1 MTPPI
6 NDGEARTTPLAIA
19 QVLRARIIGGN
30 YAPGE
35 QLVEDRL
42 AKHFGVSRIPVR
54 EALRMLEAEGF
65 VDLVPYRGAFVAE
78 VDRDAADHTLEIRA
92 GLEPIAA
99 RRAAVYRTEENL
111 DVLRDALS
119 RGEHATEKQQFEL
132 LPSLNSVFHS
142 ELWSASANG
151 ELKNLLDQLNF
162 KIAWVYS
169 LNVRRNATESWQGHR
184 RILDAVEAGDDLGA
198 EAAMRTHIDNAIEVH
213 RRYPHR

>member
-6 NDGEARTTPLAIA
+6 TDGEARTTPLAIA

-65 VDLVPYRGAFVAE
+65 VELVPYRGAFVAE
-78 VDRDAADHTLEIRA
+78 VDRDSADHTLEIRA

-99 RRAAVYRTEENL
+99 RRAAIFRSEDDLE
-111 DVLRDALS
+111 VLRDAQA
-119 RGEHATEKQQFEL
+119 RGDHATAREQYEL

-142 ELWSASANG
+142 ALWSASANN
-151 ELKNLLDQLNF
+151 ELKNLLDQLKF

-169 LNVRRNATESWQGHR
+169 LNVRKNAKESWQEHK
-184 RILDAVEAGDDLGA
+184 RILDAVEAGDDIAA
-198 EAAMRTHIDNAIEVH
+198 EQAMRDHIDAAIEIH
-213 RRYPHR
+213 RRYPRR